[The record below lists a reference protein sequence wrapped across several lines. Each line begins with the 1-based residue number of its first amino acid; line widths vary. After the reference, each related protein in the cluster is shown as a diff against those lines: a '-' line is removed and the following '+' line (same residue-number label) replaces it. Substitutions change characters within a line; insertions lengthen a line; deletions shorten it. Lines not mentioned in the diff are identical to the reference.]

1 MHEIIWRIVDNA
13 DFLEVQESFAKNI
26 IVGFGRLNGRSVG
39 IIANQPN
46 FKAGVLDIDSSDK
59 AARFITFLQCF

>member
-13 DFLEVQESFAKNI
+13 DFLEVQENFAKNI

-39 IIANQPN
+39 IIANQP
-46 FKAGVLDIDSSDK
+46 ALPVTSLMILGPVIY
-59 AARFITFLQCF
+59 I

>member
-13 DFLEVQESFAKNI
+13 DFLEVQEGFAKNI
-26 IVGFGRLNGRSVG
+26 IVGFGRLNGRTIGV
-39 IIANQPN
+39 IANQPA

-59 AARFITFLQCF
+59 SRCIRY